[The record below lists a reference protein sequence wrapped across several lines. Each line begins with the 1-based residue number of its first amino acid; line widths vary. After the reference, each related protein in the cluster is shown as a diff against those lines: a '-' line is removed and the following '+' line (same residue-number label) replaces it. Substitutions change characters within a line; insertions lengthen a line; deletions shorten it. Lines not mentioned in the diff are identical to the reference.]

1 MGWCGPV
8 TSENLDDEQQ
18 LYRRWAAYRAQMA
31 WREAVESVDD
41 RAAAGLALPELPEV
55 TVLEALEINRRL
67 AAVLMTQRRDAVVA
81 ARAKGLSWLQI
92 GTALGTS
99 KQRAHARYRPQIP
112 PRDTAACALPPVRGA
127 RSVPSDDG
135 GGHGLT

>member
-1 MGWCGPV
+1 V
-8 TSENLDDEQQ
+8 TSENLDAEQQ

-31 WREAVESVDD
+31 RREAAESGDD
-41 RAAAGLALPELPEV
+41 RAAAGLALPGLPEV

-67 AAVLMTQRRDAVVA
+67 AAVLMSQRRDAVVA
-81 ARAKGLSWLQI
+81 ARAKGFSWLEI

-112 PRDTAACALPPVRGA
+112 SPDTAACALPPVRGA
-127 RSVPSDDG
+127 RSVPGEDG
-135 GGHGLT
+135 GGARVDLDSG

>member
-1 MGWCGPV
+1 V

-31 WREAVESVDD
+31 WLEVVESGDD
-41 RAAAGLALPELPEV
+41 RAAALPDLPDLPEV

-112 PRDTAACALPPVRGA
+112 PRDTAACALPPVCGA